1 MGHYWFDQY
10 SILHFA
16 TGILAYFWGVGLYLT
31 MMVHILFEL
40 FENTT
45 YGMWFIN
52 NWLPFWPGGKTN
64 PDTIINS
71 ISDIIFT
78 LSGWLSAYYLSAY
91 YLGKK
96 ANAKN

>member
-52 NWLPFWPGGKTN
+52 NWLPFWPGGKDHADSLVN
-64 PDTIINS
+64 N
-71 ISDIIFT
+71 ISDTLFTGVGWIISYK
-78 LSGWLSAYYLSAY
+78 LDKYYS
-91 YLGKK
+91 
-96 ANAKN
+96 